1 MALGKDLGEDR
12 LDLHSY
18 SGTEED
24 EEDIA
29 EEPKPRSN
37 KGGREG
43 QGLNKLNNKM
53 SSMKGTASKNKD
65 EEGRTGENRQ
75 GMQGHDSHQR
85 MT

>member
-12 LDLHSY
+12 SDLHSY

-24 EEDIA
+24 EEDIP
-29 EEPKPRSN
+29 EEPKPQSN

-43 QGLNKLNNKM
+43 EGPNRLNNKL
-53 SSMKGTASKNKD
+53 SSMKGRACKDKD
-65 EEGRTGENRQ
+65 EEGRIRENRW
-75 GMQGHDSHQR
+75 GTQGHDTLQM